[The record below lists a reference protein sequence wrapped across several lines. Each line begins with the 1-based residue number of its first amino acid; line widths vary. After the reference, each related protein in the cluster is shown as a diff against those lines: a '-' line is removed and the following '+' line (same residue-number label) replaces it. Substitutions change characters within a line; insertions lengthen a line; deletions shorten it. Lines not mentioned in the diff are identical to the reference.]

1 MNARLFYIGIM
12 SGTSLDGIDVAL
24 VDFTDETPQLIH
36 SLLYPFP
43 PLLRE
48 QLSLLSQPGDNEI
61 ERMGLLE
68 AELAIAYASA
78 VTALLNASEQ
88 TADQIIAIGCH
99 GQTIRHR
106 PQAPHAF
113 TYQIGDMHRLAAL
126 TGIRVIA
133 DFRRKD
139 VAYGGQGAPLVPAFH
154 QAVFAH
160 PQSGRCIL
168 NIGGIANLTILVPH
182 QPIVGF
188 DTGPGNCLLD
198 NWIEKCQGLPY
209 DADGA
214 FASKGQ
220 WRPTLLAQL
229 LSDPYFQISGPKST
243 GREYFQLDWLTQHLA
258 LCDAQPLSP
267 ADIQRTLSRFSAGT
281 MALAISRYVVDEV
294 FVCGGGAR
302 NQQLMQDLA
311 ELLPQC
317 RISTTDELGVHPDW
331 VEAMAFAWLAYAFD
345 AGIPGNV
352 PAVTGARKATV
363 LGVEYR
369 V

>member
-1 MNARLFYIGIM
+1 MLYIGIM

-24 VDFTDETPQLIH
+24 VDFSNESPQLIQ
-36 SLLYPFP
+36 SLLRPFP

-48 QLSLLSQPGDNEI
+48 QLSLLSQPGDDEI
-61 ERMGLLE
+61 ERMGLVE
-68 AELAIAYASA
+68 AELATAYASA
-78 VTALLNASEQ
+78 VAELLTASQL
-88 TADQIIAIGCH
+88 TADDIIGIGCH

-106 PQAPHAF
+106 PQAQHPF

-160 PQSGRCIL
+160 PSRGRCIL

-182 QPIVGF
+182 QPIQGF

-198 NWIEKCQGLPY
+198 NWIFKCHGNSF
-209 DADGA
+209 DANGD
-214 FASKGQ
+214 FAKSGQ
-220 WRPTLLAQL
+220 LQPLLLGQL

-243 GREYFQLDWLTQHLA
+243 GREYFQLAWLEQQLTQLA
-258 LCDAQPLSP
+258 MQNLQP

-281 MALAISRYVVDEV
+281 MALAISRFVVDEV

-302 NQQLMQDLA
+302 NQQLMLDLT
-311 ELLPQC
+311 ELLPNC

-352 PAVTGARKATV
+352 PAVTGASRALV
-363 LGVEYR
+363 LGVEYS